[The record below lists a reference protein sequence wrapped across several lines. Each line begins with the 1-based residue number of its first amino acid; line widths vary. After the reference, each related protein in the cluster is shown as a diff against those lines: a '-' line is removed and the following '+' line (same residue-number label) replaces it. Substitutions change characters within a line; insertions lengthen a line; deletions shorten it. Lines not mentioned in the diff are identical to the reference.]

1 MILDQT
7 CPECGAVLSE
17 VLTCQDYFHRMLFWE
32 AEHPAY
38 GAQVHHL
45 MVLCFHL
52 QHPSLY
58 SPEGLD
64 YARQLLVE
72 FLEHG
77 AIPEEVRRKHSLDG
91 DSSRRKWKIKG
102 AGDARGTYDHAMR
115 WTMTAADVVA
125 GGVDNYCYN
134 VRHWAISIQDTLTA
148 N

>member
-1 MILDQT
+1 MKV
-7 CPECGAVLSE
+7 CPECGAE
-17 VLTCQDYFHRMLFWE
+17 IPQDGTCQDYFHQMLFWE

-72 FLEHG
+72 FLEHR
-77 AIPEEVRRKHSLDG
+77 ATPEQVRWKHRFNV

-102 AGDARGTYDHAMR
+102 VGDARGTYDHAMH
-115 WTMTAADVVA
+115 WAMTAADVVA

-134 VRHWAISIQDTLTA
+134 VRHWAKSIQSTLTA

>member
-1 MILDQT
+1 
-7 CPECGAVLSE
+7 
-17 VLTCQDYFHRMLFWE
+17 MLFWE

-45 MVLCFHL
+45 MVLCYHL

-72 FLEHG
+72 FLEDG
-77 AIPEEVRRKHSLDG
+77 AIPEQVRRKHGLDV

-102 AGDARGTYDHAMR
+102 TGNAYGSYIHIMR
-115 WTMTAADVVA
+115 WAVTAADVVA
-125 GGVDNYCYN
+125 GGVDNYCN
-134 VRHWAISIQDTLTA
+134 GVRLWAKSILDTLA
-148 N
+148 AD

>member
-1 MILDQT
+1 
-7 CPECGAVLSE
+7 
-17 VLTCQDYFHRMLFWE
+17 MLFWE

>member
-1 MILDQT
+1 MKANQT
-7 CPECGAVLSE
+7 CPECGAIWPE
-17 VLTCQDYFHRMLFWE
+17 DQTCQDFFHQMHFWE
-32 AEHPAY
+32 AENPVY

-45 MVLCFHL
+45 MVLCYHL

-77 AIPEEVRRKHSLDG
+77 ATPEQVRRKHGLAV
-91 DSSRRKWKIKG
+91 DSSWRKWKIKG
-102 AGDARGTYDHAMR
+102 AGDARGTYKHAMC
-115 WTMTAADVVA
+115 WAMTAADVLA
-125 GGVDNYCYN
+125 GGVDSYCYN
-134 VRHWAISIQDTLTA
+134 VRHWAKSIQDTLTA